1 VTAPAIRSVGQD
13 DLPALFAYL
22 DDHLADNGRDGA
34 ALFQPMAR
42 ADSRFPTDK
51 KASFTAGLTTPLGQ
65 PGWRRAWI
73 AVDPDGAIAGHIDL
87 RARPEP
93 AAAHRALLGMGVQRD
108 WRRRGLGLRLIDAA
122 VAWAQQTQL
131 GWIDLEVL
139 SVNLPALGL
148 YRQAGFRVVGEI
160 PQMFRIDNEFLSY
173 TLMNRALPTA
183 TPST

>member
-1 VTAPAIRSVGQD
+1 MTAPAIRSVGQE
-13 DLPALFAYL
+13 DLPAFFAYL
-22 DDHLADNGRDGA
+22 DDHLADNGRHGS

-42 ADSRFPTDK
+42 AASRFPDDK
-51 KASFTAGLTTPLGQ
+51 KAAFTAGLAAPLGQ

-73 AVDPDGAIAGHIDL
+73 AVDALGAIAGHIDL

-93 AAAHRALLGMGVQRD
+93 AAAHRALLGMGVHRD
-108 WRRRGLGLRLIDAA
+108 WRRHGLGLRLIDAA
-122 VAWAQQTQL
+122 AGWARQTRL

-139 SVNLPALGL
+139 SVNQPALSL
-148 YRQAGFRVVGEI
+148 YLRAGFHVVGEI

-173 TLMNRALPTA
+173 TLMSRALPAA